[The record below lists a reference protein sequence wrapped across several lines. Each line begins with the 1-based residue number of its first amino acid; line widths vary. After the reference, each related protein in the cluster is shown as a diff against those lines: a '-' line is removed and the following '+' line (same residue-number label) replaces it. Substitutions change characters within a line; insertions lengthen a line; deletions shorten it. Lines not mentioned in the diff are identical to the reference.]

1 MTIKSISG
9 KHSKLKIFIASI
21 ILLYLILLI
30 PLPGTTKII
39 EGKKSPF
46 IWNQDKFWKKL
57 EAEFNAARNVS
68 HDKLKQ
74 KIDSIL
80 IESEKVLS
88 QISISSLNPSD
99 EKFRILENNI
109 FNIATCIPACGEYLS
124 KYIYFYTEVR
134 KVIKEESRN
143 WDINSTEARN
153 TVYRL
158 HYGNRAAIEEVM
170 LQLPQEQVP
179 QLILGYAEPSST
191 PSAKIL
197 GVTIHSGDI
206 LISRGGAPTSALIAR
221 GNDYPGNFSHVAL
234 IHIDEKTNLISI
246 IESHIERGVT
256 ISSLNEYL
264 NDTKLR
270 IMVLRLRSDL
280 IVNAP
285 MIPHKAASFSLS
297 EAKRKHIP
305 YDFEMDYSD
314 PDKLFCS
321 EVASAAYIQFGI
333 RLWSELSTISSKG
346 TRMWLSSFGVT
357 NFETQEPSDLEYD
370 PQLSVVAEWRDP
382 ETLYKDHLDNAVTDV
397 MLEEADSGK
406 QLSYDWYK
414 LPIGRILKLY
424 STALNY
430 FGSEGPV
437 PEGMSAEAALKNV
450 EYSDRH
456 ENIKERLVVLTN
468 EFKTQNAYRPPYWE
482 LVNLARQAR
491 DEI

>member
-1 MTIKSISG
+1 MSIKSNTG
-9 KHSKLKIFIASI
+9 KYPKFKIFTFSI

-30 PLPGTTKII
+30 PLPDTTEII

-46 IWNQDKFWKKL
+46 IWNQDKFWEKL

-68 HDKLKQ
+68 CDKVKQ
-74 KIDSIL
+74 KIDSL
-80 IESEKVLS
+80 LVESKKVLS
-88 QISISSLNPSD
+88 NISISSPSPTD
-99 EKFRILENNI
+99 EKFRVLENNI

-158 HYGNRAAIEEVM
+158 LYGNRAAIEEVM
-170 LQLPQEQVP
+170 LQLPQKQVP
-179 QLILGYAEPSST
+179 QLILGSDEPSSS

-197 GVTIHSGDI
+197 GVTVHSGDI

-234 IHIDEKTNLISI
+234 VHIDEKTNLISI

-256 ISSLNEYL
+256 VSSLNEYL

-280 IVNAP
+280 IINDP
-285 MIPHKAASFSLS
+285 MIPHKAASFALS
-297 EAKRKHIP
+297 EARKKHIP
-305 YDFEMDYSD
+305 YDFEMNYSD
-314 PDKLFCS
+314 PDELFCS
-321 EVASAAYIQFGI
+321 EVASYAYMKFGT
-333 RLWSELSTISSKG
+333 RLWSGLSTISSKG
-346 TRMWLSSFGVT
+346 TRMWLSSFGVK

-370 PQLSVVAEWRDP
+370 PQLCVVAEWRDL
-382 ETLYKDHLDNAVTDV
+382 ETLYKDHVDNAVTDV
-397 MLEEADSGK
+397 MIEEADSGE

-414 LPIGRILKLY
+414 LPLGRILKLY
-424 STALNY
+424 SAALNY
-430 FGSEGPV
+430 FGSEGPI
-437 PEGMSAEAALKNV
+437 PEGMNSEAALKNV
-450 EYSDRH
+450 EYSGKH
-456 ENIKERLVVLTN
+456 ENIKERLVVLAD
-468 EFKTQNAYRPPYWE
+468 EFKTQNGYRPPYWE
-482 LVNLARQAR
+482 LVKLARQAR